1 MFLILASQNL
11 SKLVTFH
18 VSSVPMKDNLRL
30 WLLICATVL
39 LPFTWLGTPK
49 EFWGIAIGASV
60 ATALACL
67 LICVCIG
74 IDRGSELGQAEERQA
89 TFESFASGELI
100 NSFIIF
106 LYTIFFTGWSNSA
119 GASLDGV
126 LFKQN

>member
-1 MFLILASQNL
+1 
-11 SKLVTFH
+11 
-18 VSSVPMKDNLRL
+18 MKDNLRL

-74 IDRGSELGQAEERQA
+74 IDRGSELGQAEERQV